1 MLVISDVSKRRLTLP
16 MRSKPGRF
24 ADGAGKAGRRY
35 EADVVKA
42 PDWFFLLVRAG
53 FCVCRWERGTSEQL
67 QTQKTVTT
75 QCEAKLAQERNGIN
89 GRGPRSGK
97 QTVYAGFDL
106 EQA

>member
-1 MLVISDVSKRRLTLP
+1 MELGNSAQGFSRKE
-16 MRSKPGRF
+16 
-24 ADGAGKAGRRY
+24 GKAGRRY

-42 PDWFFLLVRAG
+42 PDWFFLLVGAG
-53 FCVCRWERGTSEQL
+53 FCVCRCERGTSEQL

>member
-1 MLVISDVSKRRLTLP
+1 M
-16 MRSKPGRF
+16 SKPAGSMIRSCL
-24 ADGAGKAGRRY
+24 GKARRRY

-42 PDWFFLLVRAG
+42 PDWFFLLVGSVFALAAVSEERASS
-53 FCVCRWERGTSEQL
+53 CL
-67 QTQKTVTT
+67 AQKTVTT